1 MSYLRFDKTLMTN
14 LEESLPKEILR
25 TNRSGAYHCTTIVD
39 CNTRKYHGLL
49 VIPVPEIDD
58 ENHVLLSSLDETV
71 VQHGAEFNLGLHKY
85 QGNNYS
91 PRGHKYIREF
101 ECEKV
106 PTTWYR
112 VGGVVLKKEKLFVH
126 HENRILIRYTLV
138 EAHSATTL
146 RLRPFLAFRSVRQYT
161 HENAQASRD
170 YQEVDNGI
178 KTCMYAGYPELFMQL
193 NKKNEFHFQPDWY
206 RGIEY
211 PKEQERGYDF
221 NEDLYVPGYFE
232 VDIKKGESVV
242 FSGGV
247 SEASTRTLKKTF
259 EEEMEERTPRDNFQH
274 CLINA
279 AHQFLNKQ
287 NEESYI
293 LAGYP
298 WFKCRARDMFIALPG
313 LTLAIDEVAKF
324 ESVME
329 TARKAIHDFINDEPN
344 NLKIYE
350 MEHPDV
356 LLWAVWCIQQYAKM
370 VSRDK
375 CREKYGQL
383 LEEIMEYLR
392 RENHPNLFLHSNG
405 LLYANGTEKAITWM
419 NSTVNGHPV
428 IPRTGYIVE
437 INALWYNA
445 LCFVGELVGETGNNN
460 LAETLQTL
468 AEQTGKSFID
478 TFLNEYGYLLD
489 YVDGN
494 MMDWS
499 VRPNMIFTVAFDYSP
514 LDARQKKGVLDV
526 VTKELLT
533 PKGLRSLSPKSGG
546 YNPNYVGPQM
556 QRDYA
561 YHQGT
566 AWPWLAGFY
575 FEAYLR
581 IYKMS
586 ALGFIERQLIGYE
599 DEMVSLSALS
609 GITSQLHDALRER
622 VWLKSGAYLIIQPT
636 EALTVI
642 DVNTGKNIAKKE
654 MQENFLKVNIE
665 AAEEIARQLRLR
677 NISGIVIVDFINLEA
692 KSAESELLNVFGAA
706 LKKDP
711 VPTQIVE
718 MTKLGLVEVTR
729 KKIKKSLRESLS

>member
-1 MSYLRFDKTLMTN
+1 MKNTNRIYNLKITAMSYLRFDKTLMTN
-14 LEESLPKEILR
+14 LGESLPREILR
-25 TNRSGAYHCTTIVD
+25 TNRSGAYHCTTIAD

-49 VIPVPEIDD
+49 VIPVPELDD

-71 VQHGAEFNLGLHKY
+71 IQHGAEFNLGLHKY
-85 QGNNYS
+85 QGDNYS
-91 PRGHKYIREF
+91 PRGHKYIREY
-101 ECEKV
+101 ECENV
-106 PTTWYR
+106 PTTIYR
-112 VGGVVLKKEKLFVH
+112 VGGVVLKKEKVFVH
-126 HENRILIRYTLV
+126 HENRILIRYTLL

-161 HENAQASRD
+161 HENPQASRE
-170 YQEVDNGI
+170 YKGVDNGI
-178 KTCMYAGYPELFMQL
+178 KTCMYQGYPELFMQL
-193 NKKNEFHFQPDWY
+193 SKKNEFKFIPDWY

-211 PKEQERGYDF
+211 PKEQERGYAF

-232 VDIKKGESVV
+232 VEIKKGESIV

-247 SEASTRTLKKTF
+247 SEVKTKSLLDTF
-259 EEEMEERTPRDNFQH
+259 NAEVGVRTPRDNFQH

-279 AHQFLNKQ
+279 AHQFLSVQ
-287 NEESYI
+287 GDESYI

-298 WFKCRARDMFIALPG
+298 WFKCRARDLFISLPG
-313 LTLAIDEVAKF
+313 LTLAIDEVEKF
-324 ESVME
+324 ETVME
-329 TARKAIHDFINDEPN
+329 TARKALQDAIEEKPISV
-344 NLKIYE
+344 KIYE

-375 CREKYGQL
+375 CREKYGKL
-383 LEEIMEYLR
+383 LEDIMEYLR
-392 RENHPNLFLHSNG
+392 CEGHENLFLHSNG
-405 LLYANGTEKAITWM
+405 LLYAHGTDRAITWM
-419 NSTVNGHPV
+419 NSTANGRPV
-428 IPRTGYIVE
+428 VPRTGYIVE

-445 LCFVGELVGETGNNN
+445 LRFTADLLGEAGNTIIQEN
-460 LAETLQTL
+460 LNTL
-468 AEQTGKSFID
+468 AEKVGESFVN
-478 TFLNEYGYLLD
+478 TFLNEHGYLLD
-489 YVDGN
+489 YVDGW

-514 LDARQKKGVLDV
+514 LDARQKKGVLDI

-586 ALGFIERQLIGYE
+586 GVGFVERHLIGYE
-599 DEMVSLSALS
+599 E
-609 GITSQLHDALRER
+609 
-622 VWLKSGAYLIIQPT
+622 
-636 EALTVI
+636 
-642 DVNTGKNIAKKE
+642 
-654 MQENFLKVNIE
+654 
-665 AAEEIARQLRLR
+665 
-677 NISGIVIVDFINLEA
+677 
-692 KSAESELLNVFGAA
+692 
-706 LKKDP
+706 
-711 VPTQIVE
+711 E
-718 MTKLGLVEVTR
+718 MTSHCIGSIPELFDGNPPFKGRGAVSFAMNVAEIQRTLYL
-729 KKIKKSLRESLS
+729 LSKYNY

>member
-1 MSYLRFDKTLMTN
+1 MSYLHFDKTLMIN
-14 LEESLPKEILR
+14 LEESLPREILR
-25 TNRSGAYHCTTIVD
+25 TNKSGAYHCTTIVD

-49 VIPVPEIDD
+49 VIPVPNLDD

-71 VQHGAEFNLGLHKY
+71 IQHGAEFNLGLHKY
-85 QGNNYS
+85 QGNHFS
-91 PRGHKYIREF
+91 PNGHKYIREF
-101 ECEKV
+101 DCEHI
-106 PTTWYR
+106 PATTYR
-112 VGGVVLKKEKLFVH
+112 VGGVILRKEKIFVH

-138 EAHSATTL
+138 DAHSATTL
-146 RLRPFLAFRSVRQYT
+146 RFRPFLAFRSVREYT
-161 HENAQASRD
+161 HENSQASRD
-170 YQEVDNGI
+170 YQLVENGI
-178 KTCMYAGYPELFMQL
+178 KTCMYPGYPELFMQL
-193 NKKNEFHFQPDWY
+193 NKKNEFHFDPNWY

-232 VDIKKGESVV
+232 VDIKKGESII
-242 FSGGV
+242 FSAGI
-247 SEASTRTLKKTF
+247 SEISPRRLKQTF
-259 EEEMEERTPRDNFQH
+259 DAEVADRTPRDSFYH
-274 CLINA
+274 CLKNS
-279 AHQFLNKQ
+279 AHQFHNKQ
-287 NEESYI
+287 EDDHYI

-298 WFKCRARDMFIALPG
+298 WFKCRARDMFISLPG

-324 ESVME
+324 EMVME
-329 TARKAIHDFINDEPN
+329 TARKAIHDFINDEPDDV
-344 NLKIYE
+344 KVYE

-370 VSRDK
+370 VSRDQ
-375 CREKYGQL
+375 CREKYGTL
-383 LEEIMEYLR
+383 LQDMMEYLR

-419 NSTVNGHPV
+419 NSTVNGRPV

-445 LCFVGELVGETGNNN
+445 LRFTGDLLGEGGNNN
-460 LAETLQTL
+460 LADALNVL
-468 AEQTGKSFID
+468 AEKAGKSFVD

-514 LDARQKKGVLDV
+514 LDTRQKKGVLDI

-586 ALGFIERQLIGYE
+586 GVGFVERQLIGYE
-599 DEMVSLSALS
+599 DEMTSHCIGSIPELFDGNPPFKGRGAVSFAMNVAEILRVLYLLS
-609 GITSQLHDALRER
+609 
-622 VWLKSGAYLIIQPT
+622 KY
-636 EALTVI
+636 
-642 DVNTGKNIAKKE
+642 NY
-654 MQENFLKVNIE
+654 
-665 AAEEIARQLRLR
+665 
-677 NISGIVIVDFINLEA
+677 
-692 KSAESELLNVFGAA
+692 
-706 LKKDP
+706 
-711 VPTQIVE
+711 
-718 MTKLGLVEVTR
+718 
-729 KKIKKSLRESLS
+729 